1 MSIDNK
7 RGIYN
12 KDKRLLI
19 ANENLIPLYIISFII
34 LVFLSFFPL
43 SLVSQRLA
51 YILSYFCMV
60 SNILVITIFTPIKFL
75 LRRTTFSILKITIL
89 SLISLSLISGDL
101 YKSLFREQYTERREN
116 IEEGLKNNNNK
127 C

>member
-1 MSIDNK
+1 MSIDIK
-7 RGIYN
+7 EVYII
-12 KDKRLLI
+12 KIKRLLI
-19 ANENLIPLYIISFII
+19 ANENLIPYIYNIIYYFSISF
-34 LVFLSFFPL
+34 FLSS

-75 LRRTTFSILKITIL
+75 LRRTTFSIKITIL

-116 IEEGLKNNNNK
+116 IEEGLKIINNK